1 MIQSYSCMFI
11 DHSCQTFEDKEKT
24 SFTHSTH
31 TSCLN
36 FSKICL
42 SNVSSQRVIT
52 ETNSTWKGNLSQSY
66 EWIYPLEQNTSINS
80 IDLGAPVVNLLYFK
94 SRKITTDLETRVL
107 LLLQKLAASDN
118 IQNSKGEGVFT
129 YGYRSSR
136 SGKFH
141 HQQTRC
147 HSAHVLR
154 TRNAWYWQYLG
165 LFCGGETPWWRS
177 DQLPYRLYFQKA
189 SKQPGP
195 LKKFL
200 FWPLAA
206 DSLLFEFKKISVRQC

>member
-1 MIQSYSCMFI
+1 MPVYYVKAISTCTLVVNKFLLNYQLFLKMIQSYSCMFI
-11 DHSCQTFEDKEKT
+11 DHLCQTFEDKEKT

-36 FSKICL
+36 FSKVCL

-66 EWIYPLEQNTSINS
+66 EWIYHLEQNTSINS

-129 YGYRSSR
+129 YGYRSSCYKEV
-136 SGKFH
+136 SSPTNSLPLCTCFKNKK
-141 HQQTRC
+141 C
-147 HSAHVLR
+147 MVLVVS
-154 TRNAWYWQYLG
+154 WVVL
-165 LFCGGETPWWRS
+165 WWR
-177 DQLPYRLYFQKA
+177 
-189 SKQPGP
+189 
-195 LKKFL
+195 
-200 FWPLAA
+200 
-206 DSLLFEFKKISVRQC
+206 DSLVAK